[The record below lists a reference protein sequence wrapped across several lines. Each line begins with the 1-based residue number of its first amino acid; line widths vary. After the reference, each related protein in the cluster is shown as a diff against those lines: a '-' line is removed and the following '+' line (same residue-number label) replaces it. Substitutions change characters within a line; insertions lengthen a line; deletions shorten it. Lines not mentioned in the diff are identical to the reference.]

1 MRAITRAE
9 SQALDHYAIQ
19 QLEIPSLLLMQNA
32 ALRTLSQI
40 NLDQRQSFAVFA
52 GTGNNGGDGLA
63 IARELHVLGKK
74 VLVFLVG
81 NKEKATEEFQV
92 QYRSLSHLD
101 VELFWVDTLESVGVM
116 VEKMGVVNTLIDC
129 IFGTGLSSPVRPPQ
143 SVVIEQ
149 MNQSRIYTLSVDI
162 PSGIDCDRGKI
173 MGTAVRADQIVCLE
187 YMKQGLVDNPYI
199 HADIRVVPIGIPQEA
214 KEAVLGE
221 DWR

>member
-1 MRAITRAE
+1 
-9 SQALDHYAIQ
+9 
-19 QLEIPSLLLMQNA
+19 
-32 ALRTLSQI
+32 
-40 NLDQRQSFAVFA
+40 
-52 GTGNNGGDGLA
+52 
-63 IARELHVLGKK
+63 
-74 VLVFLVG
+74 
-81 NKEKATEEFQV
+81 
-92 QYRSLSHLD
+92 
-101 VELFWVDTLESVGVM
+101 
-116 VEKMGVVNTLIDC
+116 
-129 IFGTGLSSPVRPPQ
+129 
-143 SVVIEQ
+143 VVIEQ